1 MLSCATSSNHLPPA
15 TLPNSTAVENK
26 DAAPTQKSVGSLIR
40 FFNLSL
46 SGDHATLLAAAE
58 KAKNHFQSLPATEQK
73 SLVTEKIIQSE
84 KGIAQVAATSASR
97 AKGESI
103 PVIKTLRRQCSD
115 EDLLSMVTTLESR
128 LQHAS
133 EQATQ
138 NATHATSATEKQI
151 VQVDAKSALL
161 HAAVARL
168 TLAQLHQLEPQRS
181 TKNSKQGEDN
191 LKTAETDYQKA
202 SHELALLFK
211 TTSLSF
217 EVVTGVS
224 RSDLDSKDEIGIT
237 DDEASGSDEVT
248 GVSGS
253 DLDSNDEIGITDDEA
268 SGSDEENKG
277 SELKSALTEVGPPL
291 IDGPEEATQDATDAF
306 SATHEEMVQVDA
318 KSAVLHAADTRLPL
332 ASNEG
337 KEAAHGEV
345 DRNSFEDSSSI
356 SSDDTSSLIENDNES
371 LDDGGDTWRD
381 VSDEE
386 AIRSVEVD
394 RMSNEDSRVE

>member
-1 MLSCATSSNHLPPA
+1 MPPA

-26 DAAPTQKSVGSLIR
+26 DAAPTQESVGSLIR
-40 FFNLSL
+40 VFDPSL
-46 SGDHATLLAAAE
+46 SKGHATLLAAAE
-58 KAKNHFQSLPATEQK
+58 KAKNHFQSLPSTENRP
-73 SLVTEKIIQSE
+73 SLVTEQTIQIE
-84 KGIAQVAATSASR
+84 RRLAQRAATSASETKR
-97 AKGESI
+97 ESI
-103 PVIKTLRRQCSD
+103 YVIETLRRQCSD
-115 EDLLSMVTTLESR
+115 EKLLSTVTTLESR
-128 LQHAS
+128 LQDAS
-133 EQATQ
+133 KQATQ

-161 HAAVARL
+161 HAADARL
-168 TLAQLHQLEPQRS
+168 ALAQLHQLKPQRS

-191 LKTAETDYQKA
+191 LKTAETHYQKA
-202 SHELALLFK
+202 SHELILLLK
-211 TTSLSF
+211 TASLSF

-224 RSDLDSKDEIGIT
+224 PSDL
-237 DDEASGSDEVT
+237 A
-248 GVSGS
+248 
-253 DLDSNDEIGITDDEA
+253 SNDEIGITDDEA

-318 KSAVLHAADTRLPL
+318 KSAVLHAADTRLTL
-332 ASNEG
+332 ASNEEE
-337 KEAAHGEV
+337 EAAHGEV

-386 AIRSVEVD
+386 AMRSVEVD